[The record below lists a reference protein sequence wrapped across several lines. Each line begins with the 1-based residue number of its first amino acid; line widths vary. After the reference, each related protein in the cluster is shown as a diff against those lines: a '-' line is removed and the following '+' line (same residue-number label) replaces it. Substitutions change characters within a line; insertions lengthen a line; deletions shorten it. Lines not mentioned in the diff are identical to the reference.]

1 MSVEALH
8 ECSLKVTCFSPEPY
22 VLSYTGMTVGQAR
35 RNLSQALKGV
45 DPAAVEKE
53 TVAGLERA
61 RAEFAF
67 HTADCAPSCFFDT
80 AKGHGEYV
88 CNCGEAFAS
97 REDWERHVV
106 VAVID
111 AANEGGER

>member
-22 VLSYTGMTVGQAR
+22 VLSYTGMTAGQAR

-67 HTADCAPSCFFDT
+67 HTALRASCFFFDT
-80 AKGHGEYV
+80 AKGWRVRATAAKPLHARTG
-88 CNCGEAFAS
+88 NFTWWWRSSTRQKEA
-97 REDWERHVV
+97 
-106 VAVID
+106 
-111 AANEGGER
+111 NG

>member
-1 MSVEALH
+1 MQSESHLLQPRAIRAVLH
-8 ECSLKVTCFSPEPY
+8 RHDPA
-22 VLSYTGMTVGQAR
+22 GQAR

>member
-8 ECSLKVTCFSPEPY
+8 ECSLTVTCFSPEPFR
-22 VLSYTGMTVGQAR
+22 LSYTGMTARQAR
-35 RNLSQALKGV
+35 QNLAQALEGINP
-45 DPAAVEKE
+45 DTIEKN

-80 AKGHGEYV
+80 ARRHGEYV

-106 VAVID
+106 AAVID
-111 AANEGGER
+111 AASKGEER

>member
-22 VLSYTGMTVGQAR
+22 VLSYTGMTAGQAR

-67 HTADCAPSCFFDT
+67 HTADCAPSCFSTRPRDT
-80 AKGHGEYV
+80 AST
-88 CNCGEAFAS
+88 CANCGEAFAS

>member
-8 ECSLKVTCFSPEPY
+8 ECSLTVTCFSPEPFR
-22 VLSYTGMTVGQAR
+22 LSYTGMTAGQAR
-35 RNLSQALKGV
+35 HNLVQALEGI
-45 DPAAVEKE
+45 DPDTIGKE

-106 VAVID
+106 AAVIV
-111 AANEGGER
+111 AAGEGGER